1 MADEKKVELVLDEIK
16 EPEQKTVEK
25 SKNKTEKPVKEK
37 AAKPERPAKPIKE
50 KPAKSDDMQVLS
62 RVEGREFIALNEEKI
77 TEKTVKAEKAKI
89 KRQKQLTSK

>member
-37 AAKPERPAKPIKE
+37 SCETRK
-50 KPAKSDDMQVLS
+50 
-62 RVEGREFIALNEEKI
+62 
-77 TEKTVKAEKAKI
+77 
-89 KRQKQLTSK
+89 TSKNQ